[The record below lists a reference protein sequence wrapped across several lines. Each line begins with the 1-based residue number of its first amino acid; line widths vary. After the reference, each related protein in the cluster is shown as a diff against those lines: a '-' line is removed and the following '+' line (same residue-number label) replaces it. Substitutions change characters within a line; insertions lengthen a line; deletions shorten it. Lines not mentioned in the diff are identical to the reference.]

1 MKIDLFFLL
10 ISATLKSYWCFYLR
24 KICCHRICNPLCCL
38 ALCAGDKRGRRKAM
52 TGASNIGGFYLFCLS
67 FFPWITKVFG
77 LMNVVLHC
85 APCSREWRD
94 VGRRFVK
101 LAVAMLKWP
110 FITTF
115 YFCGIIWRVRS
126 LNGCW
131 GYLIYSGYFYHPGF
145 SERNQRRWWFFWFH
159 RFLFIILT
167 SCGPICCR

>member
-1 MKIDLFFLL
+1 MDMWFLPVKKQAAD
-10 ISATLKSYWCFYLR
+10 IQSAMLPCTMCRGQKRAPEGNDGGIKYWWILPF
-24 KICCHRICNPLCCL
+24 
-38 ALCAGDKRGRRKAM
+38 
-52 TGASNIGGFYLFCLS
+52 LS
-67 FFPWITKVFG
+67 FFFSLNNQSFG

-131 GYLIYSGYFYHPGF
+131 GYLIYFGYFYHPGF